1 MMDAAITSFAIRT
14 VDLGMQFG
22 AVRALDQ
29 LTLEIPRGIIFG
41 FLGPNGSGKTT
52 TIRLLL
58 GLLEPSTGSAEVLG
72 YDVRR
77 AAGEIRQRSGALLE
91 HCGLYERLSAT
102 DNLEL
107 YGRFWRLAPAARR
120 ARTKELLV
128 HLELWDRRDELAA
141 GWSRGM
147 KQKLA
152 IARALM
158 HRPELVF
165 LDEPT
170 AGLDPIAAA
179 ALREDLSRLVASEG
193 VTVFLTTHNLAEAE
207 RLCALVGVVRN
218 GRLLAL
224 APPAQLNATRA
235 ATRMEITGSGLT
247 DAMLATV
254 RALRGVTE
262 AHGDGRCLIV
272 ELGHG
277 ADVAPVVAALVSAGF
292 LVEGVRNTG
301 GSLEDVFQSLVEG
314 QS

>member
-1 MMDAAITSFAIRT
+1 MTSPAICTT
-14 VDLGMQFG
+14 DLGRQFG

-58 GLLEPSTGSAEVLG
+58 GLLEPTSGRCEVLG
-72 YDVRR
+72 YDTRTS
-77 AAGEIRQRSGALLE
+77 AAAIRQRSGALLE
-91 HCGLYERLSAT
+91 HCGLYERLSAA
-102 DNLEL
+102 DNLDL
-107 YGRFWRLAPAARR
+107 YGRFWRLAPVARR
-120 ARTKELLV
+120 ERARELLT
-128 HLELWDRRDELAA
+128 HLDLWERRNELAA

-152 IARALM
+152 IARALI

-179 ALREDLSRLVASEG
+179 ALRDDLSRLVASEG

-224 APPAQLNATRA
+224 APPSQLSATRG
-235 ATRMEITGSGLT
+235 ATRIEITGSGLT
-247 DAMLATV
+247 DSMLATV
-254 RALRGVTE
+254 RALHAVTSVRT
-262 AHGDGRCLIV
+262 DGRCLIAD
-272 ELGHG
+272 LRG
-277 ADVAPVVAALVSAGF
+277 AVDVGPLVATLVSGGF
-292 LVEGVRNTG
+292 QVESVRNAA